1 MADTSSIVSD
11 NKFLE
16 IYSNKYILTTNLSKD
31 QVVIDLAT
39 SELKKETRGSSGSQT
54 LVSKVGLKAIYG
66 ICQLEHSNYLIAV
79 TQSFTIGSLYNKN
92 IQQLKE
98 IQFYPINP
106 QREINPADQK
116 YIDMMQSI
124 FQTKMFYFSD
134 EYDLTNS
141 FQRFIKNK
149 VDKNNY
155 NPNFCYNECYLHD
168 FIKNGCQEWISPFI
182 SGYVKIDYCQ
192 LDDTVV
198 NFILISRR
206 DKRRAGMRFISRG
219 TDLDGNPTNMAETEQ
234 IIVLTKGQYNN
245 IYSFVQTRGS
255 MPFLWN
261 QKPNLKWAPRGAP
274 IGEEAENIEF
284 CRKHFADQEKLYSRQ
299 VLVNLIDKKGNTQL
313 KLGQYFQKM
322 VEALKDKNLKYIWFD
337 FHHECRKMKYEN
349 LQKLLDMFKED
360 LDDIGYFEFQYTK
373 DKIET
378 PSIKKLQ
385 KGTVR
390 TNCMDCL
397 DRTNVVQSV
406 IARKVL
412 HQILYTA
419 GVTSKTALQK
429 SCLKNWKIFSEQTGL
444 ETQMQSVFYT
454 QVLELQK
461 LILQELVREQNKVQS
476 MMVLIQYKDISMV
489 ISSMGI
495 NRIALTFC
503 QEKLDQEKLRLNKEL
518 ILCYSQQV
526 SFFQGHLFQN
536 LNQIKFQLVKMQ
548 KLDSLHHYVDLFLL
562 LHPFLFQLKEPF
574 HLINSLFKNQHS
586 HNENQIK
593 LHQLIKKQNN
603 CQTIIISKQVINIYG
618 YLHNQIIFKIKYLY
632 SSMFYVSFPS
642 QSLHFFYSHYFQ
654 KKIQILIKNKI
665 NKYLQHLNQLQDF
678 QVNKLNIN
686 KIKLSQIKIILRSI
700 KIFQQNFIQN
710 IQFYFCK
717 KYYKSLLLF
726 IFQQQ
731 NTIYHFFKVI
741 KYYL

>member
-31 QVVIDLAT
+31 QVVIDLRT
-39 SELKKETRGSSGSQT
+39 SELKKETRGSGDSQT
-54 LVSKVGLKAIYG
+54 LVTRIGLKAIYG
-66 ICQLEHSNYLIAV
+66 ICELEYSNYLIAA

-98 IQFYPINP
+98 IQFFPINP
-106 QREINPADQK
+106 QREINLADQK

-149 VDKNNY
+149 VDKNKY

-245 IYSFVQTRGS
+245 IYSFIQTRGS

-261 QKPNLKWAPRGAP
+261 QKPNLMWAPRGVP

-313 KLGQYFQKM
+313 ELGQYFQKM

-412 HQILYTA
+412 HEILYFA
-419 GVTSKTALQK
+419 GVTSKTASTALEK
-429 SCLKNWKIFSEQTGL
+429 LPEKLEDIFRANWTKNADVISILYTGTGALKTDFTRTGKRTKQGAINDGINSISRYFYGNFFDGHKQDCIDLLLGKIRPK
-444 ETQMQSVFYT
+444 ETKIKQGVNPILFFICFLL
-454 QVLELQK
+454 VGP
-461 LILQELVREQNKVQS
+461 LILKPQLDKFLVGENAEAG
-476 MMVLIQYKDISMV
+476 L
-489 ISSMGI
+489 
-495 NRIALTFC
+495 LTSFC
-503 QEKLDQEKLRLNKEL
+503 GFVSPLASIL
-518 ILCYSQQV
+518 ILALGAV
-526 SFFQGHLFQN
+526 S
-536 LNQIKFQLVKMQ
+536 LNQFFVQ
-548 KLDSLHHYVDLFLL
+548 KPTL
-562 LHPFLFQLKEPF
+562 PQ
-574 HLINSLFKNQHS
+574 
-586 HNENQIK
+586 
-593 LHQLIKKQNN
+593 
-603 CQTIIISKQVINIYG
+603 
-618 YLHNQIIFKIKYLY
+618 
-632 SSMFYVSFPS
+632 
-642 QSLHFFYSHYFQ
+642 
-654 KKIQILIKNKI
+654 
-665 NKYLQHLNQLQDF
+665 
-678 QVNKLNIN
+678 
-686 KIKLSQIKIILRSI
+686 
-700 KIFQQNFIQN
+700 
-710 IQFYFCK
+710 
-717 KYYKSLLLF
+717 
-726 IFQQQ
+726 
-731 NTIYHFFKVI
+731 
-741 KYYL
+741 